1 MPVEKRI
8 ARFMAEHPDREKK
21 YDAQDLFDWHG
32 VLTGSCMMGRQ
43 QFCKE
48 HGINVKKD
56 SFTVKEFIN
65 LTLTAYGGSVIEQL
79 KVQLETVHNPKKGL

>member
-8 ARFMAEHPDREKK
+8 ERFIDEHPDRQKR

-32 VLTGSCMMGRQ
+32 VLTDSCMMGRE

-48 HGINVKKD
+48 HGINVEKD
-56 SFTVKEFIN
+56 SFTVQEFIN
-65 LTLTAYGGSVIEQL
+65 LTLNAYGGGVIKQL
-79 KVQLETVHNPKKGL
+79 KKKI